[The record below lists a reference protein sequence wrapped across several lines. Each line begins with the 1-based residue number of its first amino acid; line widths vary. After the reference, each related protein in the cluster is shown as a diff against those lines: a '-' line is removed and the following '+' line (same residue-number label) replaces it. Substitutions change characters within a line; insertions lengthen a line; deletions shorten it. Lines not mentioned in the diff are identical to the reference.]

1 MTKKPRLRLW
11 AFRLLAAILVPLLLL
26 GLLELG
32 LRISGYGFNPAPIIP
47 YQLNGRRAYYC
58 DNYKFPWRFFP
69 RAISRDFDPF
79 LFPAKKPENTYR
91 IFILGSSAAQGVP
104 DGAFSFGRILEAMLR
119 EAFPSLKFEVINT
132 ALTAVNSHVA
142 LPLARECVRRQADL
156 LIVYMGNN
164 EVVGPYG
171 PGTVFNPFSSSLGL
185 IRFNIALK
193 TLRLGQLISGLF
205 QATSPGKNAP
215 RVWRGMEMFLH
226 RQVPADD
233 PRLEAVYRHFKKNL
247 EDIRLTAQS
256 RGCPIIFCTVASNL
270 KDCPPFASQHRR
282 DLAAGRREEWEGF
295 YRRGID
301 KEASADRA
309 VAMGDYLSAA
319 AIDQNYADL
328 SFRLGRSY
336 WQSGDYEQ
344 SRLSFL
350 KARDLDTLRF
360 RADSTINRCLRE
372 IAAGREG
379 QGVYFSDIENIFA
392 AESTGS
398 IPGQELFLDHVHMNF
413 RGNYLLARAL
423 FSRVTSLLPEK
434 MKRAISPAAGVP
446 SPETCAAQLAYG
458 DWDRYQ
464 VAAEMLDA
472 YFQDPPFTNQLDHA
486 ELISKMEQE
495 LGGLRARLTPDV
507 LRESAAQ
514 YDRAIG
520 QWPEDWWLHWK
531 YAQLLSLGLNKDQE
545 AVDHY
550 RAVAKLA
557 PHSFRGYYGMGF
569 MQYRLHDAEG
579 AIASC
584 LKALAI
590 NPTKAEVQN
599 ALALA
604 YQLKGWPD
612 KAEARFKKAIEL
624 QPSYETAYANL
635 AQLYARGHRLPE
647 AVAVCRRGLEV
658 EPDSPE
664 LSLALADSLRQMG
677 RREEAIAELKK
688 AQSRDPRNEAVNQK
702 LNEMLWEKINK
713 KIP

>member
-1 MTKKPRLRLW
+1 MTQKSRLRLW
-11 AFRLLAAILVPLLLL
+11 VFRLLAAVLVPLLLL

-32 LRISGYGFNPAPIIP
+32 LRIFGYGFNPAPIIP
-47 YQLNGRRAYYC
+47 CSLNGRRFYC

-69 RAISRDFDPF
+69 RVLSRDFDPF
-79 LFPAKKPENTYR
+79 LFPAKKSENTIR
-91 IFILGSSAAQGVP
+91 IFILGGSAAQGVP
-104 DGAFSFGRILEAMLR
+104 DGSFSFSRILEAMLR
-119 EAFPSLKFEVINT
+119 EAYPSLKFEVINT

-142 LPLARECVRRQADL
+142 LPLARACVRHQADL

-171 PGTVFNPFSSSLGL
+171 PGTVFSPFSSSLGL

-193 TLRLGQLISGLF
+193 TLRLGQLIGALF
-205 QATSPGKNAP
+205 QAVSPGKNAP
-215 RVWRGMEMFLH
+215 RVWRGMEMFLQ

-233 PRLEAVYRHFKKNL
+233 AQLNVVYRHFKKNL
-247 EDIRLTAQS
+247 EDIRLAAQG
-256 RGCPIIFCTVASNL
+256 RGCPIIFCTVGSNL
-270 KDCPPFASQHRR
+270 KDCPPFASQHRL
-282 DLAAGRREEWEGF
+282 DLSAARLEEWEGL
-295 YRRGID
+295 YRRAIQE
-301 KEASADRA
+301 EALADSAAA
-309 VAMGDYLSAA
+309 VGDYLSAA
-319 AIDQNYADL
+319 AIDPSFADL
-328 SFRLGRSY
+328 YFRLGRIY

-344 SRLSFL
+344 SRQSFL

-360 RADSTINRCLRE
+360 RADSAINRCLRE
-372 IAAGREG
+372 TAAGREAE
-379 QGVYFSDIENIFA
+379 GVYVADIENTFA
-392 AESTGS
+392 AESVGG

-413 RGNYLLARAL
+413 RGNTLIAQAL
-423 FSRVTSLLPEK
+423 FSQIASLLPGK
-434 MKRAISPAAGVP
+434 MKRSVRPAAGVP
-446 SPETCAAQLAYG
+446 SAETCAAKLAYG

-486 ELISKMEQE
+486 AQISKMEQE
-495 LGGLRARLTPDV
+495 LAGLRARLTPDV

-531 YAQLLSLGLNKDQE
+531 YAQLLSLGLSKDRE
-545 AVDHY
+545 AVDQY
-550 RAVAKLA
+550 RAVARLV
-557 PHSFRGYYGMGF
+557 PHSFRGYYGMGL
-569 MQYRLHDAEG
+569 MQVRLHDAEG
-579 AIASC
+579 ATTSC

-590 NPTKAEVQN
+590 NPAKAEVQN

-604 YQLKGWPD
+604 YQLRDWPD
-612 KAEARFKKAIEL
+612 KAEARFKKAIAL
-624 QPSYETAYANL
+624 QPYYGTAYANL

-658 EPDSPE
+658 VPDSPE
-664 LSLALADSLRQMG
+664 LSLALADSLSQMG

-688 AQSRDPRNEAVNQK
+688 AQSRDPRNEAVNRK